1 MNWKASCSDL
11 LKPGISRT
19 LLRENFRRF
28 WPIPVLAFLFY
39 FLSGPFMI
47 LMDYGV
53 LQNQRY
59 MISNM
64 LSDQYLPFAAL
75 HVIVPVISAV
85 IVFRYLQQPGNVTLS
100 HSLPFSRSTLFNT
113 NFVSGFLMAALPIIA
128 NGLIYFVIKRPVYVG
143 YEGDTPTLFGTIF
156 GTVIEH
162 TDYPNGAVN
171 IFTGGAIFQWVAL
184 ALLTVLF
191 IYTIVV
197 FAGVVTGVS
206 LLHFGFGLW
215 FNFLLALLWLCL
227 IFYFDQFFFGF
238 YDSGSMLEIP
248 LYTNPILFRLDSLD
262 FTPLRIGFFLAATAL
277 IALLAKWCYAIR
289 PMERVGDALT
299 FRFMQPLLNYLM
311 AFMSMTLFGLYFD
324 QSFDAPLLGV
334 AIGAVLGFIIGRM
347 IVTKS
352 LLIFNKATLKNFVI
366 YALAMILLMG
376 SFQFDLFGYEDRIPE
391 IDDIESAYFPM
402 DGIFDD
408 FTLADV
414 SNYEDPI
421 MLGYLTD
428 IHREILR
435 QRMVIEGNNASKT
448 NMRIEYQLDNG
459 WEMTRRYRLPYDYLY
474 NSIAM
479 RTYFNSPERRE
490 LLEHG
495 FDDIEEIAY
504 VQIYDYPLSDSYGI
518 TDLKIAQENNPDY
531 GNIMLY
537 PNVYDLDSLLE
548 AVKKDA
554 LDLNYAEALLDQP
567 SIIDLRFEFR
577 PVGSTSSSNT
587 NSFRIGVTWQM
598 THTMDWLRDHGI
610 CDIEKDMLSVI
621 AAVVLTPSTWAGDPL
636 PEGAIV
642 QTNDVYVSTAEGGGM
657 ITATTEEPAPIPD
670 DFIYGPGYDPEKY
683 LSGTPLVGD
692 PLQWDGNTVYYYHD
706 ETGTMQPQKLTNIQ
720 ANLDDGIIVT
730 DPEDIRELLTWS
742 DSGGNNDRNLFQ
754 LQFLYK
760 VGDERLFYRFTG
772 MRLYTD
778 FLSIE
783 ECDLTVSPE
792 LASYMNNAFK

>member
-11 LKPGISRT
+11 FKPGISRT

-39 FLSGPFMI
+39 FLAGPFMI
-47 LMDYGV
+47 LMNYGM

-64 LSDQYLPFAAL
+64 MNDQYLPFVVL
-75 HVIVPVISAV
+75 HVIIPVISAV

-128 NGLIYFVIKRPVYVG
+128 NGLIYFVIKRPVYTG
-143 YEGDTPTLFGTIF
+143 YDGDVPVLFGTIF

-162 TDYPNGAVN
+162 TDFPDGAVN
-171 IFTGGAIFQWVAL
+171 IFTGAAIFQWVVL
-184 ALLTVLF
+184 SLLTVLF

-215 FNFLLALLWLCL
+215 FNFLLPLIWLCL

-238 YDSGSMLEIP
+238 YDNGSVLEVP
-248 LYTNPILFRLDSLD
+248 LYMNPILFRLNSLD
-262 FTPLRIGFFLAATAL
+262 FTPLRIVYFLAATAL
-277 IALLAKWCYAIR
+277 IALLSKWFYAAR

-311 AFMSMTLFGLYFD
+311 AFMAMTLFGLYFD
-324 QSFDAPLLGV
+324 QAFDVPFLGV

-352 LLIFNKATLKNFVI
+352 LLIFNKVTLKSFAI
-366 YALAMILLMG
+366 YALTMILLMG

-391 IDDIESAYFPM
+391 IDDIKKANFPM

-408 FTLADV
+408 FTMADF
-414 SNYEDPI
+414 SDYEDPA
-421 MLGYLTD
+421 MLEYLTD

-435 QRMVIEGNNASKT
+435 QRTVIEGNNASKT
-448 NMRIEYQLDNG
+448 SLRMEYQLKNG

-474 NSIAM
+474 NSDAM
-479 RTYFNSPERRE
+479 RTYFNSPERRA

-495 FDDIEEIAY
+495 FDQIEEITY
-504 VQIYDYPLSDSYGI
+504 VQIYDYPLSRNYGI
-518 TDLKIAQENNPDY
+518 TDTKIAREMNSDY

-537 PNVYDLDSLLE
+537 PNVYDLDSLIE

-567 SIIDLRFEFR
+567 SIIDLHFEFR
-577 PVGSTSSSNT
+577 PVGSTSSNRT

-598 THTMDWLRDHGI
+598 THTIAWLRDHGI

-621 AAVVLTPSTWAGDPL
+621 AGVIVTPSYWEYDQL
-636 PEGAIV
+636 PGEIAIE
-642 QTNDVYVSTAEGGGM
+642 DVYVSTAEGGGM
-657 ITATTEEPAPIPD
+657 ISATTEDPISIIPD
-670 DFIYGPGYDPEKY
+670 YFIYDSDVDPDKY
-683 LSGTPLVGD
+683 LSETPLSSD

-720 ANLDDGIIVT
+720 ADLEDGVIIT
-730 DPEDIRELLTWS
+730 NPEDIREILTWC
-742 DSGGNNDRNLFQ
+742 DSGGNNDRNLFR
-754 LQFLYK
+754 LKFLYK
-760 VGDERLFYRFTG
+760 VADDRLFYRYTGTRLFTDTLA
-772 MRLYTD
+772 MK
-778 FLSIE
+778 
-783 ECDLTVSPE
+783 ECDFTVSPE
-792 LASYMNNAFK
+792 LTSYMNNAFK